1 MGAGVSKLKEESP
14 YVARE
19 TRQYIEQSAFVDDCV
34 DYLIHLG
41 VYEPKQF
48 HDVCKIVKRWM
59 KASNLDEGN
68 ELLETNAEVF
78 VKQLVRDS
86 LEDWG

>member
-1 MGAGVSKLKEESP
+1 MGVGMAERKEYP
-14 YVARE
+14 YVSRE
-19 TRQYIEQSAFVDDCV
+19 TRQYIEQSAFVDDAA
-34 DYLIHLG
+34 DYLIELG
-41 VYEPKQF
+41 VYEPKEF

-68 ELLETNAEVF
+68 ELMETDAEVF

-86 LEDWG
+86 LED